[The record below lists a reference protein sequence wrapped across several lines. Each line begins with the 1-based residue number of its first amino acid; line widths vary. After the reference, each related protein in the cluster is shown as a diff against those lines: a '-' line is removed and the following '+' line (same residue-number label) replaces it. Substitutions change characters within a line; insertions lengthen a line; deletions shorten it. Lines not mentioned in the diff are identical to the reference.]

1 MTLQCRT
8 YSYDALPMNFQPV
21 KYVINRFILRRQ
33 SLIAPTAHLGL
44 QLRVKTEDVVGRHLY
59 KYGTHEPATSEFLKH
74 YLKFQDGDVAI
85 DIGANIGWYSLILD
99 RIAGERKV
107 DIFAFE
113 PDPTNFDLLTENI
126 SRNSATRVSIVQCAV
141 ADVTGHQTLHLYNKS
156 NRGRHSLLAIH
167 DGETVDVNTVT
178 LDEFW
183 KSSSLGARL
192 PRFIKMD
199 IEGFEFMALRG
210 ATSVLSRCPM
220 VMLEYSPGYMKAA
233 SIAPGELVDLMLGQG
248 FNLRSSDKQTD
259 LFWLRD

>member
-1 MTLQCRT
+1 M
-8 YSYDALPMNFQPV
+8 
-21 KYVINRFILRRQ
+21 
-33 SLIAPTAHLGL
+33 
-44 QLRVKTEDVVGRHLY
+44 
-59 KYGTHEPATSEFLKH
+59 
-74 YLKFQDGDVAI
+74 
-85 DIGANIGWYSLILD
+85 
-99 RIAGERKV
+99 
-107 DIFAFE
+107 
-113 PDPTNFDLLTENI
+113 
-126 SRNSATRVSIVQCAV
+126 SIVQCAV

-199 IEGFEFMALRG
+199 IEGFELMALRG